1 MVANL
6 KIFHIADTH
15 LGFSAYNKLDPESG
29 LNQREIDFYN
39 AFERFVDIAVEKKPD
54 LILHAGDLF
63 DSVRPTNR
71 AISLALDQLIRLSEA
86 KIPIVI
92 IAGNHETPRL
102 RETGSVFR
110 LFEHLDH
117 VYPVYKSRYEC
128 IEFPEFDL
136 KIHAVPHCMD
146 AEALQN
152 ALEKLVPDSKV
163 KHNIAMLH
171 AAIVGVSVFRSS
183 EFNEQDVASG
193 YLKPEFDYIALGHYH
208 EFCKV
213 DENAYYAGSPERVNF
228 LEAAHKRKGFIEI
241 EIELDTQ
248 ITDGNGGGDQ
258 DEYEV
263 FYPEP
268 VLHEL
273 ETRPM
278 VDLKPVDCSSMDR
291 FQIGPEI
298 IKRIDE
304 VEPEDKILR
313 LKILNLPMEV
323 YRALDFN
330 QLRKLT
336 AAALYF
342 ELQYDVTKDDQDT
355 QVADIRFEL
364 LGNEFKSFISNQ
376 AIEGLDKIKLTS
388 LGLDYLAAAGADIS
402 GEGEELED

>member
-1 MVANL
+1 M

-15 LGFSAYNKLDPESG
+15 LGFSAYNKLDPDSG
-29 LNQREIDFYN
+29 LNQREMDFYN
-39 AFERFVDIAVEKKPD
+39 AFERFVDIAVEKRPD

-71 AISLALDQLIRLSEA
+71 AISSALDQLIRLSEA
-86 KIPIVI
+86 KIPIVL

-110 LFEHLDH
+110 LFEHLEH
-117 VYPVYKSRYEC
+117 VYPVYKSKYEC

-136 KIHAVPHCMD
+136 KVHAVPHCMD
-146 AEALQN
+146 ANALQSS
-152 ALEKLVPDSKV
+152 LEKLVPDREV
-163 KHNIAMLH
+163 MHNIAMLH

-213 DENAYYAGSPERVNF
+213 DENAYYSGSIERVNF
-228 LEAAHKRKGFIEI
+228 LEAAHKSKGFIEL
-241 EIELDTQ
+241 ELEL
-248 ITDGNGGGDQ
+248 GNQHSGRAVVNDQ
-258 DEYEV
+258 DEHEI
-263 FYPEP
+263 FYPE
-268 VLHEL
+268 VTLHGL
-273 ETRPM
+273 NTRPM
-278 VDLKPVDCSSMDR
+278 VDLMPVDCSNIDK

-298 IKRIDE
+298 IRRIEE
-304 VEPEDKILR
+304 VEPEEKILR

-323 YRALDFN
+323 YKSLDFN
-330 QLRKLT
+330 QFRKLT
-336 AAALYF
+336 AAALHF

-376 AIEGLDKIKLTS
+376 AIEGLDKEKLTS
-388 LGLDYLAAAGADIS
+388 LGLDYLIAAGADLS
-402 GEGEELED
+402 GEGEELEE